1 MQLTCENCGAEF
13 ESGKVSRRMR
23 FAVCSFCG
31 TLHNIA
37 EITARRNGRA
47 YVPPPVFLPKGVDV
61 EDTDAGVRV
70 RFRHSNAYVTPL
82 VASGLLIAAALAIAF
97 PFAWMD
103 ASFGNVRPALRVT
116 WVVFAL
122 LLLPSIYTVVANL
135 VNYRIVLIAP
145 TGVRVSSGPLPLK
158 PARWIGFQG
167 VRGVV
172 ARRYLD
178 SQQANSFQ
186 GYSVSLKVVGRDDI
200 EVSTGFTDPEVAD
213 VLRHY
218 LLQATGLQP
227 RSLPRAPGRT
237 RVLFRGAQGSE
248 PAAGAR
254 APAKL
259 ELACRSCG
267 APIPLRNIR
276 RELLAA
282 DCTQCGVIQDV
293 RPFLRHGVPRR
304 RRNPGFHPPWELV
317 EGPDALEVW
326 NLRPWR
332 ALAGP
337 FGIYVAGAILCLAG
351 IGLSL
356 VFEPSYLLLLGILV
370 FGLGG
375 TFRLF
380 WPYMQGRHVA
390 AGPAGVV
397 LTSRPFGSL
406 RRREFP
412 ASSVAQ
418 LVSLATVE
426 GLSLVLILKDNQR
439 VPLLDGLHDWAHAL
453 YLEQRIENLL
463 NVQDVTVH
471 NVRRPTS

>member
-1 MQLTCENCGAEF
+1 MRLTCENCGAEF
-13 ESGKVSRRMR
+13 DPGKISRRMR

-61 EDTDAGVRV
+61 EETGAGVRV

-82 VASGLLIAAALAIAF
+82 VASGLLAAAAMAITY
-97 PFAWMD
+97 PFVWMD
-103 ASFGNVRPALRVT
+103 GGSGGSTPVSRVM

-122 LLLPSIYTVVANL
+122 LLLPGIYTVVANL
-135 VNYRIVLIAP
+135 VNYRVVLITP
-145 TGVRVSSGPLPLK
+145 TGARVSSGPLPLK
-158 PARWIGFQG
+158 PARRIDFQG
-167 VRGVV
+167 VSGVV
-172 ARRYLD
+172 ARRYVD
-178 SQQANSFQ
+178 SQQADSFQ
-186 GYSVSLKVVGRDDI
+186 GYSVSLQVVGRDDI

-218 LLQATGLQP
+218 LLQATGLEA

-237 RVLFRGAQGSE
+237 RVLFRGAQDSA

-254 APAKL
+254 MPAKL
-259 ELACRSCG
+259 ELSCRCCG
-267 APIPLRNIR
+267 APIPLKNIR

-293 RPFLRHGVPRR
+293 RPFLRHGVARR
-304 RRNPGFHPPWELV
+304 RRNPGFHAPWELV
-317 EGPDALEVW
+317 EGPGGLEVW
-326 NLRPWR
+326 NLRPWQ

-337 FGIYVAGAILCLAG
+337 FGFYVASGVLCLAVA
-351 IGLSL
+351 GLCL
-356 VFEPSYLLLLGILV
+356 VLKPAYLLLPGIPML
-370 FGLGG
+370 GLGG
-375 TFRLF
+375 TFWLF
-380 WPYMQGRHVA
+380 WPHMQGRHVA
-390 AGPAGVV
+390 AGASGVV
-397 LTSRPFGSL
+397 LTPRPFGPL

-412 ASSVAQ
+412 VSSIAQ

-426 GLSLVLILKDNQR
+426 GMSLVLILKDNQR

-453 YLEQRIENLL
+453 YLEQRIESLL

-471 NVRRPTS
+471 NVRRPTD